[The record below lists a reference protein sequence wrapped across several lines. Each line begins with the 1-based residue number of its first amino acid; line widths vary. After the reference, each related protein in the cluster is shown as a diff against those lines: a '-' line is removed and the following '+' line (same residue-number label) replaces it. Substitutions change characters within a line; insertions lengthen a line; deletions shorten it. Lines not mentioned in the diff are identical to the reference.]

1 MQAVLLHFYLSHPH
15 HSLGGLD
22 HLLEQ
27 VDLLLELFAFQAD
40 GLAGLCLALLAEGR
54 SLELVHLSLHSR

>member
-1 MQAVLLHFYLSHPH
+1 MQAVFFGLDLSHPH
-15 HSLGGLD
+15 HSLGGFD

-27 VDLLLELFAFQAD
+27 VDLLLELLAFQAD
-40 GLAGLCLALLAEGR
+40 GLVGLCLALLAEGR